1 MQHTCNKLI
10 KCMRCIAQ
18 DSISFF
24 VQCRYTRDVDKD
36 SFEQVIMNWLE
47 ESNQK
52 SVQNSVPAQYKLFW
66 NYYLRESHYDISK
79 GKFDVEHCVPQKV
92 LKRFFINKGI
102 EVPVSAV
109 CNLCYIDMS
118 DNRGKGEKTYY
129 QKQEDYSGAFLLDEK
144 ELDKLLYPSKT
155 ELEFTNS
162 IDTLTKEAYLSFLN
176 SRKAVIVKRMMDV
189 MYR

>member
-1 MQHTCNKLI
+1 M
-10 KCMRCIAQ
+10 
-18 DSISFF
+18 
-24 VQCRYTRDVDKD
+24 
-36 SFEQVIMNWLE
+36 
-47 ESNQK
+47 
-52 SVQNSVPAQYKLFW
+52 
-66 NYYLRESHYDISK
+66 
-79 GKFDVEHCVPQKV
+79 EHCVPQKV